1 MMVGVV
7 YGIDNTVHQVII
19 PDTDKQLQDPAW
31 VAGGK
36 TMRLVSK
43 TYYESFPNIFDF
55 IASLGL
61 HSSSPWDGA

>member
-36 TMRLVSK
+36 TIAVA
-43 TYYESFPNIFDF
+43 IFERR
-55 IASLGL
+55 ISEKLKQ
-61 HSSSPWDGA
+61 P

>member
-1 MMVGVV
+1 MPHEVEHDDVG
-7 YGIDNTVHQVII
+7 GG
-19 PDTDKQLQDPAW
+19 